1 MRVMSLTSQPS
12 QPFSAFWTL
21 LIPLPLIYVT
31 LLKIVFKKC
40 VSTWALKTRKIRLFG
55 TSLNKAIC
63 HFFREC
69 HLLFRKKKSNFILI
83 KNIFR
88 ILFQWKK
95 IFRILF
101 HWKNIFRIL
110 FQWKFFFEFYF
121 IEIFFFQFYFN
132 EKNIFRIFS
141 MIFFWK
147 SRWLSLRFFYCR
159 EQIQVANKPVFPS
172 PYATPSTPPTRPNA
186 DECDGTHAQKMIEFW
201 CRKWR
206 AFWAFI
212 HPPFLVSQSLTLI
225 FYVFNFNHY
234 NTIWPKIHKA
244 INQT

>member
-1 MRVMSLTSQPS
+1 MWHCLKSFLKSVFPRELWKQEK
-12 QPFSAFWTL
+12 L
-21 LIPLPLIYVT
+21 GCLEHRLIRQYVIFLGNVIYYFEK
-31 LLKIVFKKC
+31 KIEFYFDKKY
-40 VSTWALKTRKIRLFG
+40 F
-55 TSLNKAIC
+55 
-63 HFFREC
+63 
-69 HLLFRKKKSNFILI
+69 SNFISI
-83 KNIFR
+83 
-88 ILFQWKK
+88 KK
-95 IFRILF
+95 I
-101 HWKNIFRIL
+101 
-110 FQWKFFFEFYF
+110 FFEFYF
-121 IEIFFFQFYFN
+121 NENFFWFFF
-132 EKNIFRIFS
+132 R
-141 MIFFWK
+141 K

>member
-95 IFRILF
+95 
-101 HWKNIFRIL
+101 
-110 FQWKFFFEFYF
+110 FFEFYF
-121 IEIFFFQFYFN
+121 IEKIFFEFCFN
-132 EKNIFRIFS
+132 ENFFS
-141 MIFFWK
+141 NSISLKFFFFFSILFQWK
-147 SRWLSLRFFYCR
+147 KYFSNFF
-159 EQIQVANKPVFPS
+159 NDF
-172 PYATPSTPPTRPNA
+172 
-186 DECDGTHAQKMIEFW
+186 
-201 CRKWR
+201 
-206 AFWAFI
+206 
-212 HPPFLVSQSLTLI
+212 FL
-225 FYVFNFNHY
+225 
-234 NTIWPKIHKA
+234 KK
-244 INQT
+244 

>member
-1 MRVMSLTSQPS
+1 MWHCLKSFLKSVFPRELWKQEKLGCLEHRLIRQYVIFLGNVIYYFEKKIEFYFDKKY
-12 QPFSAFWTL
+12 FSNF
-21 LIPLPLIYVT
+21 VSM
-31 LLKIVFKKC
+31 KKY
-40 VSTWALKTRKIRLFG
+40 F
-55 TSLNKAIC
+55 
-63 HFFREC
+63 
-69 HLLFRKKKSNFILI
+69 SNFISLKKYFSNFI
-83 KNIFR
+83 SM
-88 ILFQWKK
+88 K
-95 IFRILF
+95 IFF
-101 HWKNIFRIL
+101 D
-110 FQWKFFFEFYF
+110 FFF
-121 IEIFFFQFYFN
+121 
-132 EKNIFRIFS
+132 R
-141 MIFFWK
+141 K

>member
-1 MRVMSLTSQPS
+1 MSSTIS
-12 QPFSAFWTL
+12 
-21 LIPLPLIYVT
+21 
-31 LLKIVFKKC
+31 KK
-40 VSTWALKTRKIRLFG
+40 
-55 TSLNKAIC
+55 N
-63 HFFREC
+63 
-69 HLLFRKKKSNFILI
+69 
-83 KNIFR
+83 R
-88 ILFQWKK
+88 ILFWQK
-95 IFRILF
+95 IFF
-101 HWKNIFRIL
+101 EFYFNKKKNFFWIL
-110 FQWKFFFEFYF
+110 FQWKFFL
-121 IEIFFFQFYFN
+121 IFFF
-132 EKNIFRIFS
+132 R
-141 MIFFWK
+141 K

>member
-55 TSLNKAIC
+55 TSLNKI
-63 HFFREC
+63 
-69 HLLFRKKKSNFILI
+69 
-83 KNIFR
+83 
-88 ILFQWKK
+88 
-95 IFRILF
+95 
-101 HWKNIFRIL
+101 
-110 FQWKFFFEFYF
+110 
-121 IEIFFFQFYFN
+121 
-132 EKNIFRIFS
+132 
-141 MIFFWK
+141 
-147 SRWLSLRFFYCR
+147 FYCR

>member
-63 HFFREC
+63 HFLGNVIYYFE
-69 HLLFRKKKSNFILI
+69 KKIEFYFDKKYFSNFISME
-83 KNIFR
+83 
-88 ILFQWKK
+88 KK
-95 IFRILF
+95 
-101 HWKNIFRIL
+101 
-110 FQWKFFFEFYF
+110 FFEFYF
-121 IEIFFFQFYFN
+121 IEKIFFEFCFN
-132 EKNIFRIFS
+132 ENFFS
-141 MIFFWK
+141 NSISLKFFFSILFQWKKYFSNFFNDFFFWK

>member
-1 MRVMSLTSQPS
+1 MS
-12 QPFSAFWTL
+12 
-21 LIPLPLIYVT
+21 
-31 LLKIVFKKC
+31 
-40 VSTWALKTRKIRLFG
+40 STI
-55 TSLNKAIC
+55 S
-63 HFFREC
+63 
-69 HLLFRKKKSNFILI
+69 KKKLNFILI
-83 KNIFR
+83 KNIFQ
-88 ILFQWKK
+88 ILFQWKN

-101 HWKNIFRIL
+101 HWKIFFWIL
-110 FQWKFFFEFYF
+110 FQWKKYFSNFFNDF
-121 IEIFFFQFYFN
+121 
-132 EKNIFRIFS
+132 
-141 MIFFWK
+141 FFWK

>member
-1 MRVMSLTSQPS
+1 MSLTSQPS

-69 HLLFRKKKSNFILI
+69 HLLFRKKIEFYFDKKYFSNFISI
-83 KNIFR
+83 
-88 ILFQWKK
+88 KK
-95 IFRILF
+95 IFFFLNLISM
-101 HWKNIFRIL
+101 
-110 FQWKFFFEFYF
+110 KFFFW
-121 IEIFFFQFYFN
+121 FFF
-132 EKNIFRIFS
+132 R
-141 MIFFWK
+141 K

>member
-1 MRVMSLTSQPS
+1 MSLTSQPS

-69 HLLFRKKKSNFILI
+69 HLLFRKKIEFYFDKKYFSNFISMK
-83 KNIFR
+83 KNFSNFISLKKYFSNFVSMKIF
-88 ILFQWKK
+88 
-95 IFRILF
+95 FRILF
-101 HWKNIFRIL
+101 HWN
-110 FQWKFFFEFYF
+110 
-121 IEIFFFQFYFN
+121 FFFQFYFN

-141 MIFFWK
+141 MIFFFLK

>member
-1 MRVMSLTSQPS
+1 MWHCLKSFLKSVFPRELWKQEK
-12 QPFSAFWTL
+12 L
-21 LIPLPLIYVT
+21 GCLEHRLIRQYVIFLGNVIYYFEK
-31 LLKIVFKKC
+31 KIEFYFDKKY
-40 VSTWALKTRKIRLFG
+40 F
-55 TSLNKAIC
+55 
-63 HFFREC
+63 
-69 HLLFRKKKSNFILI
+69 SNFISMK
-83 KNIFR
+83 KNFSNFISLKKYFSNFVSMKIF
-88 ILFQWKK
+88 
-95 IFRILF
+95 FRILF
-101 HWKNIFRIL
+101 HWN
-110 FQWKFFFEFYF
+110 
-121 IEIFFFQFYFN
+121 FFFQFYFN